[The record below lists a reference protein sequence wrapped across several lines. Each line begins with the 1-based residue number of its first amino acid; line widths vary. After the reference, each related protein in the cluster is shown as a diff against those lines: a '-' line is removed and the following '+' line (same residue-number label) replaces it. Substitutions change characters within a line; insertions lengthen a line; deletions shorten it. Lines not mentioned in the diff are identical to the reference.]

1 MIIENNMENNKN
13 MKKIKILKE
22 PVSLGTSFRGF
33 LVLCLTFCWAVY
45 TPSGVLLR
53 NRLRDVPRSHFSH
66 LGTSVPVG
74 VLYCKALEGLL
85 LGVSRHLHY

>member
-1 MIIENNMENNKN
+1 ME
-13 MKKIKILKE
+13 KIKILKE
-22 PVSLGTSFRGF
+22 TVSLGTSFRGF

-45 TPSGVLLR
+45 TSSGVLLR